1 MWGGRGERWEAKG
14 RLKQPFGQK
23 RQCCVQYVT
32 YVHWHNPHC
41 KLRLSYALIRSLT
54 PHAVL
59 LMPLRGHTGLKMH
72 PHGLTMLGMETSVD
86 VLPSENQALYEYCTH
101 GK

>member
-1 MWGGRGERWEAKG
+1 MVLVFEVVFSTLVHLCGVEEVRGGKPCKG

-72 PHGLTMLGMETSVD
+72 PHGLTMLGM
-86 VLPSENQALYEYCTH
+86 NGNKC
-101 GK
+101 